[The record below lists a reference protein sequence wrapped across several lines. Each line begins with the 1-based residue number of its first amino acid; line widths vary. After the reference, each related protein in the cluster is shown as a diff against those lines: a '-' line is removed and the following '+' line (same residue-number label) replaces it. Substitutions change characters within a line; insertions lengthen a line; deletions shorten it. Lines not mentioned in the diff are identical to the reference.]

1 MQPWCCVLFE
11 IEELIQANQDYG
23 IFEAFPN
30 NIAIGT
36 NGGGELLLLQ
46 IGTLPNKIEAVPALF
61 DGDGTDELLVIAN
74 SFSDFV
80 YMLGEKGEEDDDEV

>member
-61 DGDGTDELLVIAN
+61 DGDGTDELLFIAN
-74 SFSDFV
+74 SFSEFV
-80 YMLGEKGEEDDDEV
+80 YMLGEKGEEDDDEG